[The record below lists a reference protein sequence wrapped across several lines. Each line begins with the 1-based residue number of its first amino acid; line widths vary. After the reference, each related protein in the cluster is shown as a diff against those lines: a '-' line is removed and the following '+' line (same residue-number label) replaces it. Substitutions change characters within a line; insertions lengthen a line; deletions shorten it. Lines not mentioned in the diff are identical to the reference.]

1 MRAALAIIGSV
12 VLALGIFIL
21 PGAYGADS
29 KARDER
35 VYPVIYNVSDLAV
48 WQVDPTTDE
57 PTRFNPQILI
67 AHIRTYVGSDHWND
81 GTIRPFLKNASIVVF
96 QTQDGHARV
105 AKLLAALRDES
116 EDERNY

>member
-1 MRAALAIIGSV
+1 MRAALAIVGSV
-12 VLALGIFIL
+12 VLALGICIL

-35 VYPVIYNVSDLAV
+35 VYPVIYLPV
-48 WQVDPTTDE
+48 WQVDPATDE

-81 GTIRPFLKNASIVVF
+81 GTIRPFPKNASLVVI

-105 AKLLAALRDES
+105 AKLLAALRDGS
-116 EDERNY
+116 EEE